1 MRHLIIPILILAAV
15 GAVGIVVLKNS
26 GLGTPAG
33 PSPTAGP
40 TILHGRYVSADPR
53 LGYTIDFDRNPG
65 MAWVL
70 SGQGSLMGSQY
81 TVNGNKLHLAICTLD
96 LTLMPDGTIQC
107 PPGFGPLQSVV
118 TLKRHN
124 Q

>member
-1 MRHLIIPILILAAV
+1 MRYLIITILILV
-15 GAVGIVVLKNS
+15 MLGAVGMVVLKKS
-26 GLGTPAG
+26 SVVPATPTVG
-33 PSPTAGP
+33 Q
-40 TILHGRYVSADPR
+40 TILHGSYVSADPG
-53 LGYTIDFDRNPG
+53 LGYSIDFDRNPG

-70 SGQGSLMGSQY
+70 SGQGSVMGSAY
-81 TVNGNKLHLAICTLD
+81 MVNGNKLHLAITTLD

-118 TLKRHN
+118 TLKRHD